1 MKMTVLT
8 SEGAEILNVSD
19 NSTLEE
25 SVILTGGLTYAKCEM
40 TTPYPM
46 DNMSPQ
52 VNSYYSI
59 YVDVE
64 LSFTEMYLP
73 ANLSDRSCYY
83 VEILYMSTVGADLV
97 KL

>member
-1 MKMTVLT
+1 MTVLT
-8 SEGAEILNVSD
+8 NEGAEILNVSG

-52 VNSYYSI
+52 VNTDYSM
-59 YVDVE
+59 
-64 LSFTEMYLP
+64 LM
-73 ANLSDRSCYY
+73 
-83 VEILYMSTVGADLV
+83 
-97 KL
+97 